1 MLLVAADDQPPP
13 GAESFAYW
21 LTTHTQV
28 TDAEITHTVFTT
40 EGELILPT
48 EPEQSNSKK
57 ARGDKAAKRA
67 QKVLGSAVDAK
78 GRPTPAFQRAVLS
91 AMRWQRPLVVSQ
103 LRRLTKKYPYDSPEE
118 LAQRIGKIYLGS
130 LTTTGA
136 AAGGVG
142 AVPGIG
148 TAASLGASFGA
159 AIGFLELTSL
169 YAQAVAELAGLH
181 TKNDHESQTL
191 VMTIMLG
198 EDGRA
203 LLQQAAS
210 AQPGT
215 RFGTL
220 GPTAWIASG
229 ITGLTERAFNALSRR
244 FMADL
249 VRGETV
255 RLLGRMVPFGIGAG
269 IGGLANRGLAR
280 QVINQTHETF
290 GRLPEWHH
298 VPDLFNELNAPR
310 KQQRPRQLRAAKKR
324 AKAELD
330 APEEPAPDN

>member
-1 MLLVAADDQPPP
+1 M
-13 GAESFAYW
+13 
-21 LTTHTQV
+21 
-28 TDAEITHTVFTT
+28 
-40 EGELILPT
+40 PT
-48 EPEQSNSKK
+48 ESKRSDSKK
-57 ARGDKAAKRA
+57 PRGDKVAKRA
-67 QKVLGSAVDAK
+67 HKVLGNASTLKVSHPNISTCGCSQAI
-78 GRPTPAFQRAVLS
+78 T
-91 AMRWQRPLVVSQ
+91 PLVVSQ

-118 LAQRIGKIYLGS
+118 LAQRIAKTYIGS

-220 GPTAWIASG
+220 GPAAWIASG

-249 VRGETV
+249 VRGRRCV
-255 RLLGRMVPFGIGAG
+255 FSAVWCLWYRGRHWRTGQSRSG
-269 IGGLANRGLAR
+269 RE
-280 QVINQTHETF
+280 VITQTHETF
-290 GRLPEWHH
+290 GCCLSGITCRTYLMSST
-298 VPDLFNELNAPR
+298 
-310 KQQRPRQLRAAKKR
+310 LRANNS
-324 AKAELD
+324 
-330 APEEPAPDN
+330 APVNLRPLKSVPNRNWLHPMKIRHRTKQCCDVAVAVGLGCPVWLRVAPGTGVMLATQRR

>member
-1 MLLVAADDQPPP
+1 MLKLP
-13 GAESFAYW
+13 GKQ
-21 LTTHTQV
+21 HR
-28 TDAEITHTVFTT
+28 FTT
-40 EGELILPT
+40 EGGLIVPKESERSEVTPPT
-48 EPEQSNSKK
+48 G
-57 ARGDKAAKRA
+57 GDKAAKRA
-67 QKVLGSAVDAK
+67 QKLLGKAVDAK

-91 AMRWQRPLVVSQ
+91 AMRWQRPLVISQ
-103 LRRLTKKYPYDSPEE
+103 LRRLTKKYPYDSPDE
-118 LAQRIGKIYLGS
+118 LAQRLAKTYLGS

-169 YAQAVAELAGLH
+169 YAQSVAELAGLH

-220 GPTAWIASG
+220 GPAAWIASG

-255 RLLGRMVPFGIGAG
+255 RFLGRMVPFGIGAG
-269 IGGLANRGLAR
+269 IGGLANRSLAR
-280 QVINQTHETF
+280 QVITQTHETF
-290 GRLPEWHH
+290 GRLPQWHH
-298 VPDLFNELNAPR
+298 LPDLFNELNAPGKR
-310 KQQRPRQLRAAKKR
+310 QRTRQLKAAKKR
-324 AKAELD
+324 TKSELAAPDDD
-330 APEEPAPDN
+330 APEN

>member
-1 MLLVAADDQPPP
+1 QHPDHRCRPRRSHGYHDVAYPPRCDHQYRWCRRLCAGQSDAGSPRHQQRRQTFHTGAVGNHRRPPRSRILCKLVDNAHA
-13 GAESFAYW
+13 GHRCGNYFGN
-21 LTTHTQV
+21 
-28 TDAEITHTVFTT
+28 HTVFTT

-48 EPEQSNSKK
+48 ESKRSDSKK
-57 ARGDKAAKRA
+57 PRGDKVAKRA
-67 QKVLGSAVDAK
+67 QKVLGNAVDAK
-78 GRPTPAFQRAVLS
+78 GRPTPTFQRAVLT

-118 LAQRIGKIYLGS
+118 LAQRIAKTYIGS

-210 AQPGT
+210 AQPGA

-220 GPTAWIASG
+220 GPAAWIASG

-255 RLLGRMVPFGIGAG
+255 RFLGRMVPFGIGAG
-269 IGGLANRGLAR
+269 IG
-280 QVINQTHETF
+280 
-290 GRLPEWHH
+290 
-298 VPDLFNELNAPR
+298 
-310 KQQRPRQLRAAKKR
+310 
-324 AKAELD
+324 
-330 APEEPAPDN
+330 

>member
-1 MLLVAADDQPPP
+1 
-13 GAESFAYW
+13 
-21 LTTHTQV
+21 
-28 TDAEITHTVFTT
+28 
-40 EGELILPT
+40 
-48 EPEQSNSKK
+48 
-57 ARGDKAAKRA
+57 
-67 QKVLGSAVDAK
+67 
-78 GRPTPAFQRAVLS
+78 
-91 AMRWQRPLVVSQ
+91 
-103 LRRLTKKYPYDSPEE
+103 KYPYDSPEE
-118 LAQRIGKIYLGS
+118 LAQRIAKTYIGS

-215 RFGTL
+215 RFGTQ
-220 GPTAWIASG
+220 GPVAWIASG
-229 ITGLTERAFNALSRR
+229 ITGLTERAFNARSEERR
-244 FMADL
+244 
-249 VRGETV
+249 VGQR
-255 RLLGRMVPFGIGAG
+255 AG
-269 IGGLANRGLAR
+269 
-280 QVINQTHETF
+280 
-290 GRLPEWHH
+290 
-298 VPDLFNELNAPR
+298 
-310 KQQRPRQLRAAKKR
+310 
-324 AKAELD
+324 
-330 APEEPAPDN
+330 